1 MISKDINK
9 LSLNP
14 NPNPNTDDKV
24 IVLKRKSFMIPND
37 DSNNVK

>member
-14 NPNPNTDDKV
+14 NPNTDDKV
-24 IVLKRKSFMIPND
+24 LVLKRKSFMIPND